1 MRKGSFLILIL
12 IILLILFIT
21 NPGTDDFARWV
32 IEDRSDEGLVQDLI
46 SIIGEPM
53 ISEMAERNNY
63 FIFSTFELSA
73 EGAGDE
79 LKALGIAGNFI
90 KLNF

>member
-1 MRKGSFLILIL
+1 
-12 IILLILFIT
+12 
-21 NPGTDDFARWV
+21 
-32 IEDRSDEGLVQDLI
+32 LI

>member
-1 MRKGSFLILIL
+1 MRQASFLILIL
-12 IILLILFIT
+12 VILIVLFIT
-21 NPGTDDFARWV
+21 NPGTDDFASWV

-63 FIFSTFELSA
+63 FIFSIFELSA
-73 EGAGDE
+73 EGVDEE
-79 LKALGIAGNFI
+79 LKAVGIAGNFI
-90 KLNF
+90 KR